1 MSADPAVQ
9 GRRTLSAAVVGES
22 QTVARAWV
30 RDRTVLVAMA
40 GAALAGGI
48 HLAVVREHLAEG
60 LLIGGFFLALGLA
73 QLGLV
78 VALTRRLSEHALL
91 GVIGAHLA
99 VIALYAA
106 TRTVE
111 LPFVP
116 PHDPGHSVDHLP
128 VAGGVG
134 SGIPIY
140 PGSRIE
146 SVGVL
151 DVFCLFAELAMVAAV
166 VSMVSPR
173 LRGRVTTLMACIAAL
188 GLLGRVLMLT
198 FA

>member
-1 MSADPAVQ
+1 
-9 GRRTLSAAVVGES
+9 
-22 QTVARAWV
+22 
-30 RDRTVLVAMA
+30 MA
-40 GAALAGGI
+40 GAAVAGGI
-48 HLAVVREHLAEG
+48 HLAVTREHLAEG
-60 LLIGGFFLALGLA
+60 WLIGGFFLVLGLA

-78 VALTRRLSEHALL
+78 LALRGQLSEHVLL
-91 GVIGAHLA
+91 GVIGAHLT
-99 VIALYAA
+99 VVALYTA

-116 PHDPGHSVDHLP
+116 PHDVGHAVKHLP

-134 SGIPIY
+134 NGIPIY

-151 DVFCLFAELAMVAAV
+151 DTVCLAAELVLLAAV

-173 LRGRVTTLMACIAAL
+173 LRGRVTTLMACLAAL
-188 GLLGRVLMLT
+188 GLLARGIMLT
-198 FA
+198 IA

>member
-1 MSADPAVQ
+1 MSADQAVL
-9 GRRTLSAAVVGES
+9 GSTASCGPSSARWS
-22 QTVARAWV
+22 WV
-30 RDRTVLVAMA
+30 MDRTVLVAMA
-40 GAALAGGI
+40 GAAVAGGI
-48 HLAVVREHLAEG
+48 HLAVAAEHLAEG
-60 LLIGGFFLALGLA
+60 WLIGGFFVVLGSA

-78 VALTRRLSEHALL
+78 VALRRRLSERVLL

-106 TRTVE
+106 TRTVD

-116 PHDPGHSVDHLP
+116 PHDAGHSVDHLP

-134 SGIPIY
+134 NGIPIY

-146 SVGVL
+146 PVGIL
-151 DVFCLFAELAMVAAV
+151 DAVCLAAELALVAAV

-173 LRGRVTTLMACIAAL
+173 LRGRVTTLMACLAVL
-188 GLLGRVLMLT
+188 GLLARGIMLT
-198 FA
+198 LV